1 METPTYQIM
10 LVMTKLCEG
19 LPILGLQINSSHL
32 WRSVSASIACHVK
45 NLAMPCWTLCGV
57 KNLCTTQDM
66 AGQKP
71 EIEHLRAGEHGLEM
85 SSKDGH
91 LLLFGC
97 TI

>member
-1 METPTYQIM
+1 M
-10 LVMTKLCEG
+10 LK
-19 LPILGLQINSSHL
+19 
-32 WRSVSASIACHVK
+32 
-45 NLAMPCWTLCGV
+45 
-57 KNLCTTQDM
+57 DM

-97 TI
+97 TNFRCLRCLDNDPAVPDSSKSVMIET